1 MSNRLFY
8 YVGVGCI
15 LLLVGNRMLN
25 SQQKVQDLK
34 AEVQQNTP
42 PQEQNTTPQNT
53 PPQPTHTEN
62 TGFQPEYTQQN
73 TTPQPDFPRIGSCNG
88 QKAELKESPGGT
100 TIGVLPYGSRF
111 MQGTSKQG
119 EWVSIASDQGTGWI
133 HSCFLP

>member
-25 SQQKVQDLK
+25 SQQKAQELK
-34 AEVQQNTP
+34 AEVQQNT
-42 PQEQNTTPQNT
+42 TPQIT

-62 TGFQPEYTQQN
+62 TAFQGSYTQQN
-73 TTPQPDFPRIGSCNG
+73 TPPHPTTSYTHRITTCNG
-88 QKAELKESPGGT
+88 IEGDANLRQEPGGNI
-100 TIGVLPYGSRF
+100 IGLIPNGEGFAPVVSRNGWI
-111 MQGTSKQG
+111 QV
-119 EWVSIASDQGTGWI
+119 ESDQGTGWI